1 MEDIEGEND
10 RLSKEVLELQEQV
23 KSKSTSSEKAAEA
36 RSKAT
41 KPTSEELN
49 KLKTELMEK
58 NKEIEHLS
66 EALTQAEKNKGKVV
80 VQRSRSLES
89 SESALDLKVNNFCT
103 YLEMNRLLNI
113 DYSWSETT
121 PTRGARGRHL
131 AYEDGW
137 TGSGKREND
146 GRKP

>member
-1 MEDIEGEND
+1 MLRRKMEDIEGEND

-23 KSKSTSSEKAAEA
+23 KSKPTTSAEKAADA
-36 RSKAT
+36 RSHAT

-58 NKEIEHLS
+58 DKEIEHLN

-89 SESALDLKVNNFCT
+89 SESALDLKVIECS
-103 YLEMNRLLNI
+103 MNRK
-113 DYSWSETT
+113 
-121 PTRGARGRHL
+121 
-131 AYEDGW
+131 
-137 TGSGKREND
+137 KRMSY
-146 GRKP
+146 